1 LSPRRPQTTM
11 AMEKLKMAAREAQ
24 PRVISIGEQRRL
36 GA

>member
-24 PRVISIGEQRRL
+24 PRVISIGDQGRL